1 MMKAIRW
8 FVALLGIF
16 AGIALVEGGIS
27 LLEYFEF
34 DTDVVWLKG
43 FSRMA
48 LYAVAGAAG
57 GLLLYFLA
65 PFLMRGIKKLAS
77 AVDETLSQ
85 VPTRDVFIGIIG
97 LIIGL
102 IIALLL
108 SSLINQIP
116 ITWLSVSLSIGVYIA
131 MGYLGISTALK
142 RKNELPTMEQVG
154 AFLTRQNQGRTRQTR
169 QDRNIP
175 PKILDT
181 SVIIDGR
188 IHEVVKTGVIEGRI
202 IVPEFVLGELRH
214 IADSSDP
221 LRRQR
226 GRRGLDI
233 LAEMQKEG
241 SNVTISDKDYED
253 LEVDEKLIRLATDMK
268 GKIVTNDLNL
278 NKVADV
284 KEVDVININ
293 AIANAVKA
301 PVLPG
306 EVLNVQ
312 LIQQGKEP
320 GQGLAYLD
328 DGTMIVVD
336 GGAPHIGETLD
347 ATITS
352 VLQTGAGRMIFARLS
367 A

>member
-1 MMKAIRW
+1 MQRAIRW
-8 FVALLGIF
+8 FVAVLGIF
-16 AGIALVEGGIS
+16 AGIGLVIGLISILRYFGVNTDTAIFTGLPLFSMYAVGGIFGGLFFYVMEPALVRM
-27 LLEYFEF
+27 
-34 DTDVVWLKG
+34 LK
-43 FSRMA
+43 R
-48 LYAVAGAAG
+48 
-57 GLLLYFLA
+57 LA
-65 PFLMRGIKKLAS
+65 TY
-77 AVDETLSQ
+77 VDETLSQ
-85 VPTRDVFIGIIG
+85 IPTKDVFIGIIG

-102 IIALLL
+102 VIALLL
-108 SSLINQIP
+108 STLINQIP
-116 ITWLSVSLSIGVYIA
+116 IPWLSVVLSITVYIA
-131 MGYLGISTALK
+131 MGYLGISTALR
-142 RKNELPTMEQVG
+142 RKNDLPTAEQLG
-154 AFLTRQNQGRTRQTR
+154 AMVNRPRTAR

-188 IHEVVKTGVIEGRI
+188 IYEVAKTGVIEGRI

-214 IADSSDP
+214 IADSADP

-233 LAEMQKEG
+233 LAEMQKDL
-241 SNVTISDKDYED
+241 SNVTVSDKDYEGI
-253 LEVDEKLIRLATDMK
+253 EVDEKLIRLATDMR

-293 AIANAVKA
+293 AIADAVKA

-312 LIQQGKEP
+312 VIREGKEP

-336 GGAPHIGETLD
+336 GGAKRIGDMVD